1 MKKNNK
7 IRQITDR
14 AVLIFIYLSAA
25 STALILI
32 SMIGYIAFR
41 GLYRE
46 SRINKQILES
56 DNIVYEFNNE
66 KYIFIVNKKIQRNFI
81 GIDEA
86 EKILAKD
93 IKNWSS
99 ISETRARIKLLSL
112 FRENKEINSIYNI
125 KNMNTA
131 EELLKTLQ
139 ENNGSIG
146 IVPLD
151 AREKL
156 ILKNLKIL
164 NINNECV
171 AAGYKVSEI
180 INNRKLAV
188 LSEEDFKKIKD
199 GKVENW
205 KEVGGHD
212 IPLEIMKKAEQVKK
226 SEGGFAVVEYKKA
239 VNAGVSIIPVSYVKK
254 GANFTPGFIFDK
266 PVKAGK
272 AGGISTIIL
281 NTLFMIIL
289 TLIFSVP
296 VGVGAA
302 LYLTEYASP
311 GRTMRI
317 IRLGVET
324 LAGIPSII
332 FGLFG
337 FIFFVDIMN
346 MGIGLLSGSLTVA
359 MMIIPVIIRTSE
371 EALRSVPMSYREG
384 SLALGAGLWY
394 TIKKVILPAAKP
406 GILSGVILSIG
417 RALGETA
424 ALVFTM
430 GFDYRLANG
439 IKSSARVLSVHLY
452 QLVREGISFERAFAT
467 AFVLMCFIFVINT
480 TTIALVSG
488 KNNNGE
494 K

>member
-1 MKKNNK
+1 MKKNK
-7 IRQITDR
+7 TLRQIIDN
-14 AVLIFIYLSAA
+14 AILFLIYISAA
-25 STALILI
+25 STALVLI
-32 SMIGYIAFR
+32 GMIGYISYR

-46 SRINKQILES
+46 TTTINQIIKS
-56 DNIVYEFNNE
+56 DNIIYKLDNEDYVLIIDKKIKRDSLDITEIEKIFNNS
-66 KYIFIVNKKIQRNFI
+66 
-81 GIDEA
+81 
-86 EKILAKD
+86 
-93 IKNWSS
+93 IKNWST
-99 ISETRARIKLLSL
+99 ISESRAEIKLISL
-112 FRENKEINSIYNI
+112 LNHNKNINSRYSIADM
-125 KNMNTA
+125 KNA
-131 EELLKTLQ
+131 ESFKKYLLTKPGAIGFVKP
-139 ENNGSIG
+139 GSI
-146 IVPLD
+146 
-151 AREKL
+151 EKL
-156 ILKNLKIL
+156 NMKGLKIL
-164 NINNECV
+164 NINTKCV

-180 INNRKLAV
+180 INNKKLSV
-188 LSEEDFKKIKD
+188 IDKRDFERIVNGEID
-199 GKVENW
+199 NW
-205 KEVGGHD
+205 KQVGGHD
-212 IPLEIMKKAEQVKK
+212 VKLERFDSVEQVEN
-226 SEGGFAVVEYKKA
+226 SEGGFAVVDYKDAAEKDA
-239 VNAGVSIIPVSYVKK
+239 LIIPVRYTTK
-254 GANFTPGFIFDK
+254 GANLTPAFLIDK

-281 NTLFMIIL
+281 NTVFMIIL

-302 LYLTEYASP
+302 VYLTEYAQP
-311 GRTMRI
+311 GRVMRI

-337 FIFFVDIMN
+337 FIFFVDILH
-346 MGIGLLSGSLTVA
+346 MGIGLLSGSLTTA

-371 EALRSVPMSYREG
+371 EALISVPSAYREG

-394 TIKKVILPAAKP
+394 TIRKVVLPAAKP
-406 GILSGVILSIG
+406 GILSGIILSIG

-467 AFVLMCFIFVINT
+467 AFVLMVFIFIINT
-480 TTIALVSG
+480 ATVTIVSG

-494 K
+494 